1 VTGGPGPDPGAADSA
16 GHGPGA
22 GAADAARHRPG
33 AADSAGR
40 AWAGRT
46 LTDSGFAGD
55 TGGAD
60 RAVEAAL
67 AAWERERGPQAEAA
81 VVAALA
87 ASRVLVPVVAVRT
100 GQESAEATGLLAETS
115 TDMALVTVTTSGGR
129 RALPVFGALAAL
141 QAWDAAARPVP
152 VDTPR
157 AALSA
162 AAEGCDV
169 LLLDPAGP
177 RPFLVRRPAVEA
189 LARGRVWQPAAL
201 DAEVARAVG
210 TAAAADP
217 RVTSARVEPGA
228 PAEVRV
234 VLALV
239 AGLDRAGLDDVVAGV
254 GRRLAASAVVAQRV
268 DSLELKVV
276 AAG

>member
-1 VTGGPGPDPGAADSA
+1 VTS
-16 GHGPGA
+16 GHGPGR
-22 GAADAARHRPG
+22 GAADAAAQGPG
-33 AADSAGR
+33 RGTDSAGR

-60 RAVEAAL
+60 PAVEAAL
-67 AAWERERGPQAEAA
+67 VAWERERGPLAESA

-87 ASRVLVPVVAVRT
+87 GARVLVPVVAVRT
-100 GQESAEATGLLAETS
+100 GQESAEATGLPAETS
-115 TDMALVTVTTSGGR
+115 TDMALVTVATSGGR

-141 QAWDAAARPVP
+141 QAWDATARPVP
-152 VDTPR
+152 VETPR

-177 RPFLVRRPAVEA
+177 RPFLVRRPALEA
-189 LARGRVWQPAAL
+189 LARGRVWRPAAL
-201 DAEVARAVG
+201 DAEVAAAVR
-210 TAAAADP
+210 AAAATDP
-217 RVTSARVEPGA
+217 RVVSARVEPGA

-239 AGLDRAGLDDVVAGV
+239 AGLDRAGLDDVVGGV
-254 GRRLAASAVVAQRV
+254 GRRLAASDVVAQRV

-276 AAG
+276 AAA